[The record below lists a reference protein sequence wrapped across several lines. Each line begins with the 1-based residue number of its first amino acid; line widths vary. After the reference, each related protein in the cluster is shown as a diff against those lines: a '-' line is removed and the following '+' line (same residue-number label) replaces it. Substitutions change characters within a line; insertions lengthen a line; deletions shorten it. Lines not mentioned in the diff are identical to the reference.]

1 MLATCHTWS
10 TTEERFSSGKDLP
23 GPGET
28 AHWVK
33 GLLRMNVDQ
42 SSIPTIYVKK
52 KNKKKPSV

>member
-1 MLATCHTWS
+1 MLATCYTWS
-10 TTEERFSSGKDLP
+10 TTERFSSGKDLP

-42 SSIPTIYVKK
+42 SSIPTICV